1 MEPAFRGTYAWRV
14 FGPAPPSLP
23 DQAPRRRR
31 SRGRV
36 FFVSVLISGAAV
48 AAAGL
53 AWCLHDLPPLEIP
66 KAAAAPPSLTLL
78 AADGRI
84 LAQLGGPA
92 GEELTPDRLPKTL
105 VAAVVATEDRRFF
118 EHGGIDPVG
127 IARALVENVRTGAI
141 GQGGSTI
148 TQQLA
153 KMIFLSPERTLKRK
167 LQELVLALELEQ
179 RYSKAQIL
187 ALYLNRA
194 YFGEG
199 AFGADAA
206 AQRYFGKPA
215 RELDLAEA
223 ALLAGALKAPSR
235 YNLVADRAAAEER
248 AGTVLASMVATRL
261 IPPAQAV
268 AASRELDRIEVG
280 QRAPAG
286 GYFADWVIAR
296 VRGMPQT
303 WGRNVVVTTTLD
315 ATLQAAAEARLATL
329 LELRGGPDN
338 VSQGAV
344 VVMTPEGDIKAMVGG
359 RSYAQSPFNRA
370 AQAMR
375 QPGSTFKIFAYLAA
389 IENGAAADEKI
400 IDAPVRVGDWMPD
413 NYAGRYWGPVTLKT
427 AFAQSL
433 NSAAVRLAERVGTGR
448 IAEAAHRLGIES
460 GLTGDATLVL
470 GSSAVTLLELTGAVA
485 TIAGG
490 GSKSDVAGITEI
502 RDADDGSVLY
512 RHEPAPTP
520 SVVDPRTVAAMDDMM
535 SEVVRSG
542 TGKAARLDRPAAGKT
557 GTSQESR
564 DAWFV
569 GFTAD
574 YVAGVWLGNDDD
586 APMHRV
592 TGGGDPAVLWR
603 QVMLAAQAGLPPA
616 PLRSVQPAEGLAGAA
631 AAQADR
637 DPEAVLRLV
646 TGG

>member
-1 MEPAFRGTYAWRV
+1 M
-14 FGPAPPSLP
+14 
-23 DQAPRRRR
+23 
-31 SRGRV
+31 
-36 FFVSVLISGAAV
+36 
-48 AAAGL
+48 

-66 KAAAAPPSLTLL
+66 KAAAAPPSITLL
-78 AADGRI
+78 AADGQM
-84 LAQLGGPA
+84 LAQLGGPS
-92 GEELTPDRLPKTL
+92 GEELVPDRLPKTL
-105 VAAVVATEDRRFF
+105 VAAVIATEDRRFF
-118 EHGGIDPVG
+118 EHGGIDPAG
-127 IARALVENVRTGAI
+127 IARAFVENVRTGAI

-153 KMIFLSPERTLKRK
+153 KMIFLSPERTVKRK
-167 LQELVLALELEQ
+167 LQELVLAVELEH

-199 AFGADAA
+199 VFGADAA
-206 AQRYFGKPA
+206 ARRYFGQPVQK
-215 RELDLAEA
+215 LDLAQS

-235 YNLVADRAAAEER
+235 YNLVADRTAAEER
-248 AGTVLASMVATRL
+248 GRTVLANMVAARL
-261 IPPAQAV
+261 IAPIQA
-268 AASRELDRIEVG
+268 AAAGRQLDRIEVR
-280 QRAPAG
+280 QRAPTG

-315 ATLQAAAEARLATL
+315 TSLQAAAEARLATL
-329 LELRGGPDN
+329 LEVRGEPDN

-344 VVMTPEGDIKAMVGG
+344 VVMTPEGDVTAMVGG
-359 RSYAQSPFNRA
+359 RQYAQSPFNRA
-370 AQAMR
+370 VQAMR

-389 IENGAAADEKI
+389 IEGGAATDEKI
-400 IDAPVRVGDWMPD
+400 IDAPVRVGDWTPD

-433 NSAAVRLAERVGTGR
+433 NSAAVRLAERVGTSR
-448 IAEAAHRLGIES
+448 IAETAHRLGIES
-460 GLTGDATLVL
+460 ELTGDATLVL
-470 GSSAVTLLELTGAVA
+470 GSSAVSLLELTGAVA
-485 TIAGG
+485 SIASGG
-490 GSKSDVAGITEI
+490 LKSDVAGIMEI

-512 RHEPAPTP
+512 RHEPVPGSA
-520 SVVDPRTVAAMDDMM
+520 VVFPRSVAAMDDLMA
-535 SEVVRSG
+535 EVVRSG
-542 TGKAARLDRPAAGKT
+542 TGRAARLDRPAAGKT
-557 GTSQESR
+557 GTSQDSR

-569 GFTAD
+569 GFTGN

-586 APMHRV
+586 TPMHKV

-603 QVMLAAQAGLPPA
+603 QVMLAAHAGLPPM
-616 PLRSVQPAEGLAGAA
+616 PLRQLAPAE
-631 AAQADR
+631 AQADR